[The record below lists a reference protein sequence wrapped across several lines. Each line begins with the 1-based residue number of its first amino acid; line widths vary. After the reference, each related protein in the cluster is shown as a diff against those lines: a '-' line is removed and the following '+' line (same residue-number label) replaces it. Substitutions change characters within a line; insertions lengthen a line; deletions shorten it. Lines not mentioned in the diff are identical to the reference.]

1 MFLGYCGSSTE
12 TAKRVKAELLRLKAT
27 VLDWQ
32 TDFVPGSGILDQIA
46 EAVQRCAAGIFLF
59 TKDDKLTGAE
69 TEAAPRDNVVFEA
82 GYFANAKGHDRVLV
96 IREEGTKMPAD
107 LGGKIF
113 VPLTDRTKLAGL
125 RKPLGAF
132 LESL

>member
-1 MFLGYCGSSTE
+1 M
-12 TAKRVKAELLRLKAT
+12 
-27 VLDWQ
+27 LDWQ

-59 TKDDKLTGAE
+59 TKDDRLTGAE
-69 TEAAPRDNVVFEA
+69 MEAAPRDNVVFEA
-82 GYFANAKGHDRVLV
+82 GYFANAKGHDRMLV

-113 VPLTDRTKLAGL
+113 VPFTDRDELAGL